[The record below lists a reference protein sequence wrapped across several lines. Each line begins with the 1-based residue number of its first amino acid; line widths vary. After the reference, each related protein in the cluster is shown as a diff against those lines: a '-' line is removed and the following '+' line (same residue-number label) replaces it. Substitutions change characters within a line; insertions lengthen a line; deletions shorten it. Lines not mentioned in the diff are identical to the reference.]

1 MLADF
6 FVVFSRMFKNAN
18 TKIRGSRLIRILIE
32 SAFWQVRIKF
42 DTILFFFSLCSPSN
56 NDSLSPLNSPVSTQL
71 VDYNDTHVLDFEPSL
86 RTLCIL
92 AVIRYSLNQA
102 EIPQQL
108 RFEIRMMLQAN
119 AISRPLTNTG

>member
-1 MLADF
+1 MWYWTRFLMM
-6 FVVFSRMFKNAN
+6 VWVFSGLFNDAYKKYA
-18 TKIRGSRLIRILIE
+18 KKQRGSCWIFRLSPMNFNKNL
-32 SAFWQVRIKF
+32 SVY
-42 DTILFFFSLCSPSN
+42 CSPSN
-56 NDSLSPLNSPVSTQL
+56 NNSLATLHNPVPTAL

-92 AVIRYSLNQA
+92 AVIRFNLSQA